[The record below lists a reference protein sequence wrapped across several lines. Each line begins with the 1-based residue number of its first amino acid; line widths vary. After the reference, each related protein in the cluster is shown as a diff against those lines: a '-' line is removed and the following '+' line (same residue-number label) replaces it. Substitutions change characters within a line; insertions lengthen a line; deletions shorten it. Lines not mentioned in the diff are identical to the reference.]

1 MKISRNDLRIIV
13 KEEIRKLG
21 PGCYKVYPKK
31 PRQGK
36 KRREALS
43 KKCKTKAAAKKHLA
57 AIEISKSRNE
67 SIDEAYIKRYVADPQ
82 GGAIRQEL
90 VDAPP
95 RFERDFLQQVYSKF
109 YNERQ
114 VELVNRQR
122 SMEGLPGL
130 TYDDRKGFLNYTN
143 KLDSNTLYNL
153 QLQAYEEARNLMERY
168 VNEQMQVNPKTRSDY
183 PGQGTKLVDATRRSQ
198 LFFTDNDF
206 KTSYPNPENIAFQ
219 DIQRVAML
227 SSNELEGVAP
237 GAIQFSHGQ
246 QGKDI
251 DAYVDMMAAEA
262 DKKKEKTDP
271 SQGESVVNT
280 SIGTLKRPKNFIPDP
295 SFVSVPIVKD
305 DEYDDGDTYL

>member
-1 MKISRNDLRIIV
+1 MKIS
-13 KEEIRKLG
+13 KRKLRLI
-21 PGCYKVYPKK
+21 V
-31 PRQGK
+31 
-36 KRREALS
+36 
-43 KKCKTKAAAKKHLA
+43 
-57 AIEISKSRNE
+57 
-67 SIDEAYIKRYVADPQ
+67 EAYVKRHVLDRQ

-122 SMEGLPGL
+122 AMEGLPGL
-130 TYDDRKGFLNYTN
+130 ADDDRKGFLNYTN

-206 KTSYPNPENIAFQ
+206 KTSYPDPENIAFQ

-227 SSNELEGVAP
+227 DSDPLKGVAP
-237 GAIQFSHGQ
+237 GAIQYHPEIKGSPEEG
-246 QGKDI
+246 GVAI

-295 SFVSVPIVKD
+295 KFVSVSIDEYKD
-305 DEYDDGDTYL
+305 EEYDDRDTFS